1 VVGAGDSELA
11 ELHMPAIS
19 VQHWDQGEVGA
30 AAASLLLNRIREVA
44 RDEPQ
49 HVLVQSEFIER
60 ASMAAP
66 RQRGSL

>member
-1 VVGAGDSELA
+1 
-11 ELHMPAIS
+11 

-44 RDEPQ
+44 SDEPQ
-49 HVLVQSEFIER
+49 HVLVQSEFIEW
-60 ASMAAP
+60 ASTAAP